1 MNRDFFYLFF
11 IPSITTLNLT
21 TIYHRFSI
29 HLMYYYLSFTLFI
42 DLYFNILIFTPTAQI
57 TYVILKL
64 AARAWTLNVAFVSAL
79 D

>member
-1 MNRDFFYLFF
+1 
-11 IPSITTLNLT
+11 
-21 TIYHRFSI
+21 
-29 HLMYYYLSFTLFI
+29 MYYYLSFTLFI